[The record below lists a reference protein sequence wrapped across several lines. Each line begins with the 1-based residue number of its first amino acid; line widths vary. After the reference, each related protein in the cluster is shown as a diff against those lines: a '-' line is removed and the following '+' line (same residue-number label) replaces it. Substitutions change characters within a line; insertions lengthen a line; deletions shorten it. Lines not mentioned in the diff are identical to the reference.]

1 MEFLLMKVVDTGN
14 LEQLKRLIKAG
25 VDLSVSDELDRSPL
39 MLACYKGHL
48 PVVSYLAEN
57 DAYQNL
63 WKKEQVDALMW
74 ASIGGQVPVLQYLLK
89 TGINVDAIDDEN
101 MTALMYAC
109 QENQFEAV
117 TFLVAAGAD
126 VNAGF
131 WNKRCDWVSGLYLA
145 NLYGWQDIADFLRQK
160 GAW

>member
-1 MEFLLMKVVDTGN
+1 MKVVETGN
-14 LEQLKRLIKAG
+14 LEQLKSLIKAG
-25 VDLSVSDELDRSPL
+25 VDLSVSDELGRTPL

-48 PVVSYLAEN
+48 PVVSYLTKNA
-57 DAYQNL
+57 AYKKL
-63 WKKEQVDALMW
+63 WKKEQVDAWMW
-74 ASIGGQVPVLQYLLK
+74 ASIGGRVPVLRYLLEA
-89 TGINVDAIDDEN
+89 GVNVDAIDDEN

>member
-1 MEFLLMKVVDTGN
+1 MKFLLMKVVETGN
-14 LEQLKRLIKAG
+14 LEQLKSLIKAG
-25 VDLSVSDELDRSPL
+25 ADLNVSDNLDRTPL

-48 PVVSYLAEN
+48 AIVSYLAEN
-57 DAYQNL
+57 AAYKKL
-63 WKKEQVDALMW
+63 WEKEQVDALMW
-74 ASIGGQVPVLQYLLK
+74 ASIGGWVPVLRYLLE
-89 TGINVDAIDDEN
+89 TGVNVDAIDDEN

-109 QENQFEAV
+109 QEEQLASV
-117 TFLVAAGAD
+117 MFLVEKGAD

-145 NLYGWQDIADFLRQK
+145 NLYGWQEIADFLRKK